1 MTILVIGSSGQLG
14 KCLYDK
20 LYKIEEEVI
29 FINRAQLDV
38 CSLEAI
44 INIFKLYNP
53 TIVINASAYTLVDDA
68 EDNAYTANLI
78 NNIAVKN
85 IADQCFIFG
94 SKLIHF
100 STDYVFDGKASVP
113 YKEDSKINPISIY
126 GKTKYYG
133 EEAIKKS
140 NCQYLIFRTS
150 WVFSEY
156 GNNFLKTILKHG
168 SNKEE
173 LNIVADQ
180 FGCPTYAQDIAIS
193 IRHIIISIKK
203 TDFESGIYNYCG
215 DDICSWH
222 DFAIHIFHYAAQI
235 NIKVPNKIFE
245 IKSSEFKTK
254 APRPMFSAL
263 DCSKLNC
270 EYGLT
275 PSDWKKGLISSID
288 KLVLNNEI

>member
-44 INIFKLYNP
+44 INIFKLHNP

-68 EDNAYTANLI
+68 EDNTHTANLI

-140 NCQYLIFRTS
+140 NCQYLILRTS

-156 GNNFLKTILKHG
+156 GNNFLKTMLQIG
-168 SNKEE
+168 RDRNE
-173 LNIVADQ
+173 LNIVNDQ
-180 FGCPTYAQDIAIS
+180 IGCPTYAQDIAKV
-193 IRHIIISIKK
+193 IISMLPSTALNK
-203 TDFESGIYNYCG
+203 TNSGIFHFCG
-215 DDICSWH
+215 DHSCTWYEFAKFIFLEAKALGLKTPEKVNPIKTMDYPTLAVRPSYSVLECSK
-222 DFAIHIFHYAAQI
+222 
-235 NIKVPNKIFE
+235 IKNTFNVSRSNWRIE
-245 IKSSEFKTK
+245 IKNIIK
-254 APRPMFSAL
+254 RVNN
-263 DCSKLNC
+263 LN
-270 EYGLT
+270 
-275 PSDWKKGLISSID
+275 D
-288 KLVLNNEI
+288 